1 VRLHHLIRQE
11 IRYLWRS
18 RRLVAVLVVLTAFGM
33 LSPVLARYMREFM
46 SLVPEGEQIADLI
59 PEPTAA
65 DAISQYMKN
74 MGQFGVALA
83 LLLAMGAV
91 AREKERGTAALVL
104 VKPVGRGE
112 FIFAK
117 FVALGVAFAVGGVA
131 AAACCYYYMLVL
143 FEPVEFGSWLALNA
157 LLLLFLLVHMALTLL
172 FSTLARSQA
181 LAGGL
186 ALGLAVI
193 LAAAGSLPTV
203 GEYLPGELLAWG
215 ARLARGVGSSA
226 WPALAVSIG
235 LIGAAL
241 AAAVAGFR
249 RQEL

>member
-1 VRLHHLIRQE
+1 LHHLIRQE

-215 ARLARGVGSSA
+215 ARLALGVGSSA